1 MPLRRGGNPAFVVSK
16 VSAPHAEYHRYT
28 GHDDPKVSA
37 ADRPQPVVCIG
48 PLSTTSFSL
57 PPAAH
62 TAALQHP
69 ATPVG

>member
-28 GHDDPKVSA
+28 GHGDSKVSA
-37 ADRPQPVVCIG
+37 ADRLQPVICIDS
-48 PLSTTSFSL
+48 LSTSSSGL
-57 PPAAH
+57 PPADH
-62 TAALQHP
+62 TAAVQHP